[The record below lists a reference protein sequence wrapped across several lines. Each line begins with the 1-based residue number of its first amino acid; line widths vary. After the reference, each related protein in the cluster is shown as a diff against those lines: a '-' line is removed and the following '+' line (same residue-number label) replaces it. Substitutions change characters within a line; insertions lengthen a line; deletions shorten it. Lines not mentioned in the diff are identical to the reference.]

1 MIFYSI
7 QIILLFNLVVFSGI
21 KAQKFDDCYNIA
33 SKVEKEFKI
42 PNKLLSSISF
52 TETGITKNGIYQ
64 PWPWS
69 LNVNGKA
76 IFFDSK
82 KEMLNYLDKA
92 VYEKKRI

>member
-1 MIFYSI
+1 MNFYSI
-7 QIILLFNLVVFSGI
+7 PIILIFNLI
-21 KAQKFDDCYNIA
+21 ILNNTNAQRLDDCYTIA

-69 LNVNGKA
+69 LNVNGKS
-76 IFFDSK
+76 IF
-82 KEMLNYLDKA
+82 LTL
-92 VYEKKRI
+92 KKRNDQLSG